1 MARGVFSTANYFRIT
16 SGIITSTPLTIAA
29 WVKPSAFSANQY
41 IAGIVY
47 SSAASG
53 TAQDGWYL
61 EINATDGKV
70 NAIVGN
76 GTGINLATSG
86 SGATSGAW
94 NHMAAKFT
102 SSTSRHSYLNG
113 TKSTESTNS
122 NTPSATP
129 DKTAIG
135 VFVRENGSLA
145 QAAASCHIAEV
156 GFWNVALSDEEI
168 AALAKGVSPLL
179 IRLNNLVG
187 YYPLIRG
194 DSSGDEPNPKNAAYK
209 MVEQGTVSVQPHSP
223 VFMPSPPSL
232 FKRVTATPSG
242 WSNLV
247 KVNGVLS
254 SSLAKVNGVAVTSIS
269 KINGIS
275 V

>member
-1 MARGVFSTANYFRIT
+1 MARGTFSTANYFRIT

-29 WVKPSAFSANQY
+29 WVKPSAFSENQY

-53 TAQDGWYL
+53 KAQDGWYL

-70 NAIVGN
+70 NAIAGN

-102 SSTSRHSYLNG
+102 SSTSRHAYLNG

-135 VFVRENGSLA
+135 VFVRENGSLV
-145 QAAASCHIAEV
+145 QAATACHIAEV
-156 GFWNVALSDEEI
+156 GFWNVALSDAEVSQL
-168 AALAKGVSPLL
+168 AAGYSPLFV
-179 IRLNNLVG
+179 RAANL
-187 YYPLIRG
+187 YYYKLFAG
-194 DSSGDEPNPKNAAYK
+194 DSNGDELEDFGGSS
-209 MVEQGTVSVQPHSP
+209 MVEQGTVSNQTH
-223 VFMPSPPSL
+223 PPIIYP
-232 FKRVTATPSG
+232 KQWQVRTNQA
-242 WSNLV
+242 
-247 KVNGVLS
+247 VNRS
-254 SSLAKVNGVAVTSIS
+254 TNY
-269 KINGIS
+269 
-275 V
+275 